1 MQTYTMLT
9 DEQLVA
15 AYAKGENNAF
25 DVLLSRHKTKLFNYI
40 LQIVR
45 DRDLADDIFQE
56 TFVKVIITIR
66 QGRYKDFGKF
76 SAWLSRIARN
86 LAIDSFR
93 AEKSE
98 GGISADTSD
107 YDILNRRELSED
119 TIEDVIID
127 LQIESDVRALIDELP
142 ESQKE
147 VLTMRYYKDMS
158 FKEIAE
164 QTGVSINTS
173 LGRMR
178 YAILN
183 LRRMAKERS
192 LILTR

>member
-1 MQTYTMLT
+1 MLT

-15 AYAKGENNAF
+15 AYARGENNAF

-66 QGRYKDFGKF
+66 QGRYRDFGKF

-98 GGISADTSD
+98 SEISADTSD

-119 TIEDVIID
+119 TIEDAIID
-127 LQIESDVRALIDELP
+127 LQIESDVRSLIDELP

-183 LRRMAKERS
+183 LRRIAKERS
-192 LILTR
+192 IILTR

>member
-1 MQTYTMLT
+1 MLS

-15 AYAKGENNAF
+15 AYANGENNAF

-56 TFVKVIITIR
+56 TFVKAIVTIR

-76 SAWLSRIARN
+76 SAWISRIARN

-93 AEKSE
+93 AEKNDAE
-98 GGISADTSD
+98 ISADSAD

-119 TIEDVIID
+119 TIEDAMID
-127 LQIESDVRALIDELP
+127 LQIESDVRSLIEELP

>member
-1 MQTYTMLT
+1 MLT

-183 LRRMAKERS
+183 LRRMAKERA

>member
-1 MQTYTMLT
+1 MQKYTVYT

-15 AYAKGENNAF
+15 AYAQGDNTAF
-25 DVLLSRHKTKLFNYI
+25 DELLARHKTKLFNYI

-56 TFVKVIITIR
+56 TFVKAIVTIR

-93 AEKSE
+93 AEKNESE
-98 GGISADTSD
+98 VSADSSD
-107 YDILNRRELSED
+107 YDILNRKELSED
-119 TIEDVIID
+119 TIEDAMID
-127 LQIESDVRALIDELP
+127 LQIESDVRALIEELP

-164 QTGVSINTS
+164 HTGVSINTS

>member
-1 MQTYTMLT
+1 MLT

-15 AYAKGENNAF
+15 AYARGENNAF

-66 QGRYKDFGKF
+66 QGRYRDFGKF

-98 GGISADTSD
+98 AEISADTSD

-119 TIEDVIID
+119 TIEDAIID
-127 LQIESDVRALIDELP
+127 LQIESDVRSLIDELP

-183 LRRMAKERS
+183 LRRIAKERS
-192 LILTR
+192 IILTR

>member
-1 MQTYTMLT
+1 MQKYTVFT

-15 AYAKGENNAF
+15 AYAQGDNTAF
-25 DVLLSRHKTKLFNYI
+25 DELLARHKTKLFNYI

-56 TFVKVIITIR
+56 TFVKAIVTIR

-93 AEKSE
+93 AEKNESE
-98 GGISADTSD
+98 VSADSSE
-107 YDILNRRELSED
+107 YDILNRKELSED
-119 TIEDVIID
+119 TIEDAIID
-127 LQIESDVRALIDELP
+127 LQIESDVRALIEELP
-142 ESQKE
+142 DSQKE

>member
-1 MQTYTMLT
+1 MQKYTELT
-9 DEQLVA
+9 DEMLVA
-15 AYAKGENNAF
+15 AYAQGDNAAF

-45 DRDLADDIFQE
+45 DRDVADDIFQE
-56 TFVKVIITIR
+56 TFVKAIMTIR

-76 SAWLSRIARN
+76 SAWISRIARN
-86 LAIDSFR
+86 LAIDTFR

-98 GGISADTSD
+98 AGISSDNAD
-107 YDILNRRELSED
+107 YDILNRRELAED
-119 TIEDVIID
+119 TIEDAMID
-127 LQIESDVRALIDELP
+127 LQIESDVRALISELP
-142 ESQKE
+142 DPQKE

-164 QTGVSINTS
+164 QTDVSINTS

-183 LRRMAKERS
+183 LRRMAKEKDI
-192 LILTR
+192 ILTR

>member
-1 MQTYTMLT
+1 MQNYTMLT

-15 AYAKGENNAF
+15 AYARGENNAF

-66 QGRYKDFGKF
+66 QGRYRDFGKF

-98 GGISADTSD
+98 AEISADTSD

-119 TIEDVIID
+119 TIEDAIID
-127 LQIESDVRALIDELP
+127 LQIESDVRSLIDELP

-173 LGRMR
+173 LGRIR

-183 LRRMAKERS
+183 LRRIAKERS
-192 LILTR
+192 IILTR

>member
-1 MQTYTMLT
+1 MQNYTMLT

-93 AEKSE
+93 ADKSE

-127 LQIESDVRALIDELP
+127 LQIENDVRALIDELP

>member
-1 MQTYTMLT
+1 M
-9 DEQLVA
+9 V
-15 AYAKGENNAF
+15 

-45 DRDLADDIFQE
+45 DRDVADDIFQE
-56 TFVKVIITIR
+56 TFVKAIMTIR

-76 SAWLSRIARN
+76 SAWISRIARN
-86 LAIDSFR
+86 LAIDTFR

-98 GGISADTSD
+98 AGISSDNAD
-107 YDILNRRELSED
+107 YDILNRRELAED
-119 TIEDVIID
+119 TIEDAMID
-127 LQIESDVRALIDELP
+127 LQIESDVRALISELP
-142 ESQKE
+142 DPQKE

-183 LRRMAKERS
+183 LRRMAKEKDI
-192 LILTR
+192 ILTR

>member
-183 LRRMAKERS
+183 LRRMAKERA

>member
-1 MQTYTMLT
+1 MQNYNLLT

-56 TFVKVIITIR
+56 TFVKAIVTIR

-98 GGISADTSD
+98 AEISADNTD
-107 YDILNRRELSED
+107 FDIFNRRELSED
-119 TIEDVIID
+119 TIEDAMID

-142 ESQKE
+142 DSQKE

-164 QTGVSINTS
+164 VTGVSINTS

-183 LRRMAKERS
+183 LRRMAKEKS